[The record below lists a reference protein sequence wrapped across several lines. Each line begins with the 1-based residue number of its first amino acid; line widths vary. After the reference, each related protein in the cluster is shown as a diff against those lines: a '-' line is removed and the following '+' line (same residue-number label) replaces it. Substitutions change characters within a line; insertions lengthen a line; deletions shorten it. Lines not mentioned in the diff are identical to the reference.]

1 MSWRDGENKS
11 VSDPE
16 NPRLSLAALT
26 NPVEDDVSPD
36 PGHTEWE
43 SEQMRRAVVDLD
55 GGRDDDLDHG
65 HVFAELDRIIQKREQ
80 SKNRVH

>member
-1 MSWRDGENKS
+1 MSGTEH
-11 VSDPE
+11 
-16 NPRLSLAALT
+16 PRLSLAELT

-43 SEQMRRAVVDLD
+43 SEQMRRAVADLD
-55 GGRDDDLDHG
+55 GARNDDLHHD

-80 SKNRVH
+80 